1 MRIELESMT
10 EEQYGAYRKECDSRS
25 EAEFRYRREMCGIEL
40 FELADALGV
49 RLDTAKRWEN
59 PNRGLP
65 PSLRAWAYVDSA
77 YLTLLDAVEAA
88 MRQVE
93 DAADGL
99 GEPQEVRLAYRRGVH
114 RTRDGETAGMANALS
129 RAAGIA
135 LTALGYDV
143 AVEWADKGTA
153 GLAASAPRE

>member
-10 EEQYGAYRKECDSRS
+10 EEQYGAYREECDSRS

-40 FELADALGV
+40 FELADALDV

-59 PNRGLP
+59 PKKGLP

-77 YLTLLDAVEAA
+77 YLALTDAVEAA
-88 MRQVE
+88 IQQVE
-93 DAADGL
+93 DTAETL
-99 GEPQEVRLAYRRGVH
+99 GEPNAVHLSYRRGAQ
-114 RTRDGETAGMANALS
+114 RTRDGETVGRANAVA

-135 LTALGYDV
+135 LTALGYEV
-143 AVEWADKGTA
+143 VIEWADEGAA
-153 GLAASAPRE
+153 GMAARAPRE